1 MKTRLSHRLAAL
13 AASTAVCAGLFSTVA
28 TSMSVAQL
36 DARPHLDLPI
46 VTVVA
51 SRTGAAPSVTYA
63 SAQAKP
69 AVACANS

>member
-13 AASTAVCAGLFSTVA
+13 AASTVVCAGLFSTVA

-36 DARPHLDLPI
+36 DHRPHLNLPT
-46 VTVVA
+46 VTVVT
-51 SRTGAAPSVTYA
+51 SRTGNAPTVTYA
-63 SAQAKP
+63 SALSKP